1 MLPPLPSLVAF
12 EAIARRQSFALAAA
26 ELHLTPSAVSHQVAR
41 LEDFLGVRL
50 FERSPRGIKLT
61 PAGEAYL
68 LRVAGGLGAIAAA
81 TEDVR
86 QGVRNS
92 LYVHASPSFGSLWLM
107 PRIRDFA
114 DAHPGVSVFLSAS
127 HQHSDFEIGQVDI
140 DIRYGVPNWQ
150 QLVVKPI
157 FREPIQPLASEEFI
171 QRHGLTSTDALT
183 QVPLIQSTVNVV
195 QWSDWLDAYAPHLRA
210 DRFALRFDRA
220 MMALDAA
227 AQGLGVAMES
237 AVLGGE
243 HINSGRL
250 RPVFDPSWTIEVQA
264 HFLVYPE
271 RHGYRSEVTQF
282 IDWLTMVAAKE
293 EVASQM
299 TVQPLTRPV
308 QLEAPA

>member
-12 EAIARRQSFALAAA
+12 EAISRRQSFALAAA
-26 ELHLTPSAVSHQVAR
+26 ELHLTPSAVSHQLAR

-50 FERSPRGIKLT
+50 FERSTRGVKLT
-61 PAGEAYL
+61 PAGQAYL

-107 PRIRDFA
+107 PRIRNFA
-114 DAHPGVSVFLSAS
+114 DARPGVSVFLSAS

-140 DIRYGVPNWQ
+140 DIRYGMPNWP

-157 FREPIQPLASEEFI
+157 FREWIMPLASEEFI
-171 QRHGLTSTDALT
+171 LRHGLKSPAALR
-183 QVPLIQSTVNVV
+183 QVPLIQSTVNIV
-195 QWSDWLDAYAPHLRA
+195 QWNDWLALYAPQTSVE
-210 DRFALRFDRA
+210 RFAMRFDRA

-227 AQGLGVAMES
+227 TQGLGVAMES
-237 AVLGGE
+237 NVIAGE
-243 HINSGRL
+243 HIRDGRL
-250 RPVFDPSWTIEVQA
+250 QPVFDPKWAIEVQA

-271 RHGYRSEVTQF
+271 RHSYRSEVTQF
-282 IDWLTMVAAKE
+282 IDWLAHAASEK
-293 EVASQM
+293 
-299 TVQPLTRPV
+299 LIR
-308 QLEAPA
+308 